1 MKKEYITPEIKM
13 VKMSLANSFLQSSG
27 NNLNVPNDSPGIG
40 FSAFENS
47 NGDSDYWDF

>member
-1 MKKEYITPEIKM
+1 MKREYITPALKILKI
-13 VKMSLANSFLQSSG
+13 SIANSFLQSSG

-47 NGDSDYWDF
+47 NGDSADWDF